1 MSQENVQ
8 MARALIEAWNRR
20 DIDALLAAAAP
31 DVEWTP
37 AGPAAVE
44 SAVYRGP
51 DKIARGFESTW
62 QGWEEFHLD
71 ESEIRDL
78 SESALWLGRATMRG
92 AASHV
97 QLDQEWAVLI
107 AFTDRE
113 VTSLRAFPTWRD
125 ALADLG
131 LEG

>member
-1 MSQENVQ
+1 VSQENIQ
-8 MARALIEAWNRR
+8 MARELIEAWNRR

-44 SAVYRGP
+44 SSVYRGP
-51 DKIARGFESTW
+51 DEIARGFESTW
-62 QGWEEFHLD
+62 QGWDEFRLD
-71 ESEIRDL
+71 ESEIRDVG
-78 SESALWLGRATMRG
+78 ESALWLGRATMRG
-92 AASHV
+92 AASHM

-113 VTSLRAFPTWRD
+113 VTSLRAFAAWRD
-125 ALADLG
+125 ALAAAG

>member
-1 MSQENVQ
+1 MSQETVQ
-8 MARALIEAWNRR
+8 TARELIEAWNLR

-44 SAVYRGP
+44 SSVYRGRHE
-51 DKIARGFESTW
+51 IALGFESTW
-62 QGWEEFHLD
+62 QGWEEFRLD

-78 SESALWLGRATMRG
+78 GQSVLWLGRATMRG

-97 QLDQEWAVLI
+97 RLDQEWAVLI
-107 AFTDRE
+107 AFTDRA

-125 ALADLG
+125 ALAAVLPG
-131 LEG
+131 E

>member
-1 MSQENVQ
+1 VSQETVQ
-8 MARALIEAWNRR
+8 TARELIEAWNLR

-44 SAVYRGP
+44 SSVYRGRHE
-51 DKIARGFESTW
+51 IALGFESTW
-62 QGWEEFHLD
+62 QGWEEFRLD

-78 SESALWLGRATMRG
+78 GQSVLWLGRATMRG

-97 QLDQEWAVLI
+97 RLDQEWAVLI
-107 AFTDRE
+107 AFTDRA

-125 ALADLG
+125 ALAAVLPG
-131 LEG
+131 E

>member
-8 MARALIEAWNRR
+8 MARELIEAWNLR

-44 SAVYRGP
+44 RSVYRGREE
-51 DKIARGFESTW
+51 IARGFESTW
-62 QGWEEFHLD
+62 LGWAEFRLD

-78 SESALWLGRATMRG
+78 GQSALWLGRAKMQG

-97 QLDQEWAVLI
+97 RLDQEWAILI
-107 AFTDRE
+107 VFTDRA
-113 VTSLRAFPTWRD
+113 VTSLRAFPAWRD
-125 ALADLG
+125 ALKAAG
-131 LEG
+131 LEE